1 MLDRAPRHAGQRS
14 DCAVRATEEVREQD
28 DVALRLVERPDG
40 PCDLIVLD
48 VDLGPYGLDL
58 DRVLMGEIRIPAGHR
73 PQGVAG
79 LYLVVRDLPA
89 AQRVGAP
96 VQVAGLIPQAPL
108 AEGVEGVLLV
118 ALKASLHG
126 LHPLPGPE
134 RA

>member
-1 MLDRAPRHAGQRS
+1 MGSGISGLSP
-14 DCAVRATEEVREQD
+14 
-28 DVALRLVERPDG
+28 G
-40 PCDLIVLD
+40 PCDPVVLD
-48 VDLGPYGLDL
+48 VDLGTYGLDL
-58 DRVLMGEIRIPAGHR
+58 DRVLMGEIRVPAGHR
-73 PQGVAG
+73 RHGVAG
-79 LYLVVRDLPA
+79 WDLVVRDLPA

-96 VQVAGLIPQAPL
+96 VQVAGLVPQAAF